1 MNKKIIGI
9 IAGVLAIV
17 IVIAIVLLVG
27 IKKLEKVTIPLQ
39 IDVLERTVSVTLGYP
54 NNSGIVLEDTDWE
67 TSKVFKNEEKNY
79 QIDISISEDST
90 YANNKDYDKEEEG
103 YEEVKFGDFT
113 GYIVKGEYDVEGKIL
128 LEDLSD
134 QNIYV
139 YLTFEVSAIESY
151 IDDDWVDVK
160 PLYELKEVQ
169 TILKSIKYD
178 KGEDTVES
186 TKQSIADEE
195 EKEATTNYGEFASR
209 SRTEGTSDK
218 DGLIFI
224 PSFENPDETIYKVEQ
239 KNDNVGIDN
248 DLLYTAENAAYYDS
262 SISVRIFPKK
272 GTYETIE
279 DYKKTKSSQ
288 YTWSKATI
296 AGTEYDVFVFA
307 NSTTPTKYS
316 DYYTGAFLIGNKV
329 IEFSYTMHAEI
340 PNQELG
346 QKFFKQIVDSI
357 ELSEEFKK

>member
-1 MNKKIIGI
+1 MKKI
-9 IAGVLAIV
+9 LSLTL
-17 IVIAIVLLVG
+17 IAILLISG
-27 IKKLEKVTIPLQ
+27 LFILTGCGEK
-39 IDVLERTVSVTLGYP
+39 E
-54 NNSGIVLEDTDWE
+54 
-67 TSKVFKNEEKNY
+67 
-79 QIDISISEDST
+79 DISTGTDTSST
-90 YANNKDYDKEEEG
+90 TTNKEE
-103 YEEVKFGDFT
+103 
-113 GYIVKGEYDVEGKIL
+113 
-128 LEDLSD
+128 
-134 QNIYV
+134 
-139 YLTFEVSAIESY
+139 A
-151 IDDDWVDVK
+151 
-160 PLYELKEVQ
+160 
-169 TILKSIKYD
+169 
-178 KGEDTVES
+178 DTP
-186 TKQSIADEE
+186 KNA
-195 EKEATTNYGEFASR
+195 YGEFAG
-209 SRTEGTSDK
+209 RTDGMSDK

-224 PSFENPDETIYKVEQ
+224 KSYESPDASILEVSQ

-329 IEFSYTMHAEI
+329 IEFSYTMYAEI